1 VVAALVGLMLGMM
14 AAVASFQFGR
24 QVSSWLQVYRNP
36 ARHDS
41 DESEYEM
48 EEGQGHGTAVASGNH
63 KATFSNDAR
72 FDGCLR
78 STFKPKP
85 FAFLVVVGL
94 LSAYLVGDQ
103 IFDILFYR
111 KMFLV
116 TLLTPPGALLRWNLA
131 KWNSR
136 TASHR
141 LGRFIWVPLGTFA
154 ANIIGSFICILCLA
168 LVDRYFS
175 DGSGENLWIVAFL
188 EAVGTGFAGS
198 LSTVSSMVKEYVLLT
213 EQYPNHGKPYF
224 YLFGTLAVAMLMN
237 ICIYTSIV
245 RTA

>member
-1 VVAALVGLMLGMM
+1 MLGMM
-14 AAVASFQFGR
+14 TAVASFQFGR

-36 ARHDS
+36 ARHES
-41 DESEYEM
+41 DESECEM
-48 EEGQGHGTAVASGNH
+48 EEGQAHVTAVASGNP
-63 KATFSNDAR
+63 KAAFSNDAR

-78 STFKPKP
+78 STFRPKS
-85 FAFLVVVGL
+85 FAFLVVGGL
-94 LSAYLVGDQ
+94 LSAYLVGSL
-103 IFDILFYR
+103 IFDIPFYR

-141 LGRFIWVPLGTFA
+141 AGRFIWVPLGTLT
-154 ANIIGSFICILCLA
+154 ANIIGSFIAVLFTA

-175 DGSGENLWIVAFL
+175 DGSGENLWVVAFL

-213 EQYPNHGKPYF
+213 EQYPNQAKPYS
-224 YLFGTLAVAMLMN
+224 YLFGTLAAAPLIS

>member
-1 VVAALVGLMLGMM
+1 M

-36 ARHDS
+36 ARHESDDS
-41 DESEYEM
+41 ECEM
-48 EEGQGHGTAVASGNH
+48 EEGQAHGTAVASGNH
-63 KATFSNDAR
+63 KAALSNYAR
-72 FDGCLR
+72 FNGCLR
-78 STFKPKP
+78 STFRPKP
-85 FAFLVVVGL
+85 FTFLVVGGL
-94 LSAYLVGDQ
+94 LSAYLVGDL
-103 IFDILFYR
+103 IFDIPFYR

-141 LGRFIWVPLGTFA
+141 AGRFIWVPLGTLT
-154 ANIIGSFICILCLA
+154 ANIIGSFISILITA
-168 LVDRYFS
+168 LVDQYFP
-175 DGSGENLWIVAFL
+175 DGSGENIWVVPFL

-213 EQYPNHGKPYF
+213 EQYPNQAKPYF
-224 YLFGTLAVAMLMN
+224 YLFGTLAVAPLIS
-237 ICIYTSIV
+237 ICTYSLIV
-245 RTA
+245 RTV